1 MFFPQHP
8 TGTSS
13 SSGNQRVAPPS
24 SRLSPPPGTSVED
37 LIASSDISGKGK
49 KKKEDAPKRGYR
61 ACVHCRLRKARCD
74 LGDVNSPSEPPCTR
88 CRREQRNCVF
98 LPSVCGPYGCSP
110 VADDQ
115 KRRRKTGGDDDSEAN
130 GQDREPSEDWK
141 PPEASGS
148 GYPQFP
154 QQQTG
159 PLQTFQPQTSQE
171 AASFNGV
178 SRTSKSRA
186 NYSGTITS
194 TARAFSPC
202 SHFLYPRLIME
213 PSCQT

>member
-1 MFFPQHP
+1 VPRATHTYKLRGRTSTVATSSQIIWYHATDTMFFPQHP
-8 TGTSS
+8 SGTSS

-98 LPSVCGPYGCSP
+98 LPSVSELSTCSS
-110 VADDQ
+110 VAD
-115 KRRRKTGGDDDSEAN
+115 E
-130 GQDREPSEDWK
+130 
-141 PPEASGS
+141 
-148 GYPQFP
+148 
-154 QQQTG
+154 
-159 PLQTFQPQTSQE
+159 
-171 AASFNGV
+171 
-178 SRTSKSRA
+178 
-186 NYSGTITS
+186 
-194 TARAFSPC
+194 
-202 SHFLYPRLIME
+202 
-213 PSCQT
+213 